1 VKKYEASHATRG
13 GDKAEWVE
21 RLHAALILVWAL
33 VKTLVAPLFGAR
45 RGLAAFEESYA
56 QKEGLLPLDED
67 ERRALPTFSR
77 CIACGRCNVGEASR
91 VVASKGAYA
100 GVMDLV
106 LASSRSMPDFGAA
119 APSFSAVDDA
129 RLAELERVCPTGVPM
144 RAIKAFVLSRG
155 RA

>member
-1 VKKYEASHATRG
+1 M
-13 GDKAEWVE
+13 E
-21 RLHAALILVWAL
+21 RLHALLILAWAL
-33 VKTLVAPLFGAR
+33 VKTLLWPVFGTR

-56 QKEGLLPLDED
+56 KKENLLPVGPE
-67 ERRALPTFSR
+67 ERRELPSFSR

-106 LASSRSMPDFGAA
+106 LASSRSIPDFEAA
-119 APSFSAVDDA
+119 ARSFEAVDDA
-129 RLAELERVCPTGVPM
+129 RLAELEGVCPTGVPM
-144 RAIKAFVLSRG
+144 RAIKAFVLAKSR